1 VPIWQDGTP
10 KVRRKYAESTPLRA
24 PKEALCLEFFYSYK
38 KALAEGSIFDLGNG
52 MREGNGWDTGES
64 GSLHPARKGG
74 NKREKADE
82 TRDVVPVNGR
92 LKHAVLSA
100 I

>member
-1 VPIWQDGTP
+1 M
-10 KVRRKYAESTPLRA
+10 VRRKYAESTPKVRRYEP

-64 GSLHPARKGG
+64 GSLLVSYSHCIAG
-74 NKREKADE
+74 
-82 TRDVVPVNGR
+82 
-92 LKHAVLSA
+92 
-100 I
+100 